1 MNVMK
6 IGATDVLRNPN
17 LDPLDDKQLKS
28 FSPAIFA
35 KSGIEGVSDKYGFVS
50 TISVINA
57 MRESGFV
64 PVEVRQSKR
73 RDENKMPW
81 TKHMLKFRPDGTLKK
96 VQVGDVVPQVVL
108 LNSHDRSSGFQLV
121 AGLYRLVC
129 SNGLLVADGAHVE
142 PIKVPHTVRMVQD
155 IVDKSRVLVKDI
167 DGVYKLREDMLN
179 TPMTKQSAIKFATAA
194 KEFRPPRR
202 AGDLSVDTLLE
213 ARRPGDEAMDLWH
226 VFNRIQENMLR
237 GGNVTT
243 VTDGDRTR
251 QVQTRGIGRIERDVQ
266 VNSALWSLAVQTIA
280 KAAKSSKTAT
290 TTKKAGKKTVAEPAT
305 ESAVHDIDAELSK

>member
-1 MNVMK
+1 MSTNVMK

-17 LDPLDDKQLKS
+17 LDAIDDKQLRA

-73 RDENKMPW
+73 RDEAKMPW

-108 LNSHDRSSGFQLV
+108 LNSHDRSSGFHLI

-129 SNGLLVADGAHVE
+129 SNGLLVADGASVE
-142 PIKVPHTVRMVQD
+142 PIRVPHTLRMVQD
-155 IVDKSRVLVKDI
+155 IVDKSRVLIKDV
-167 DGVYKLREDMLN
+167 DGVYKLREDMLA
-179 TPMTKQSAIKFATAA
+179 TELTKQQAMKFASRAMDA
-194 KEFRPPRR
+194 RPPGRAGTLPVETLLEPRR
-202 AGDLSVDTLLE
+202 A
-213 ARRPGDEAMDLWH
+213 GDEAMDLWH
-226 VFNRIQENMLR
+226 VFNRVQENMLR
-237 GGNVTT
+237 GGNITT
-243 VTDGDRTR
+243 VTNADGRER

-280 KAAKSSKTAT
+280 AAAKSSKA
-290 TTKKAGKKTVAEPAT
+290 AVAAKKTSKKKPV
-305 ESAVHDIDAELSK
+305 VDVDAELSK